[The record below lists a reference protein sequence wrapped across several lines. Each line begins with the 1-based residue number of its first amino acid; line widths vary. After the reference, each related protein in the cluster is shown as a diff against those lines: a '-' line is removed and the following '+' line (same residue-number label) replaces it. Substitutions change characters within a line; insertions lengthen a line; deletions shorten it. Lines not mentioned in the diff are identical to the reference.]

1 MARRETETKTQE
13 PPFWKV
19 KALEEMTAGEWESLC
34 DGCARCCLVKLEDED
49 TGDIHLTRLSCAMLH
64 VRTCRC
70 KDYPNRFAKMPDCIA
85 ITPEKVRELSWLPA
99 TCGYRIVAEGRDLP
113 WWHPLISGTRDTVHA
128 AGISV
133 SGFAISERRVHEEN
147 YVRYI
152 IPPLE
157 DGDAEPGA

>member
-1 MARRETETKTQE
+1 MSRS
-13 PPFWKV
+13 
-19 KALEEMTAGEWESLC
+19 EWESLC

-49 TGDIHLTRLSCAMLH
+49 TGDIYLTRLTCRMLT

-70 KDYPNRFAKMPDCIA
+70 SDYEHRFAKMHDCIEIDPQKA
-85 ITPEKVRELSWLPA
+85 RELSWLPA

-113 WWHPLISGTRDTVHA
+113 WWHPLISGTPETVHQ

-133 SGFAISERRVHEEN
+133 ASFAMNEKRVKEEN

-152 IPPLE
+152 IDDLKDAPSPPRN
-157 DGDAEPGA
+157 GKGRGGK